1 MGNSLSGIRDN
12 RSRGS
17 VHEFVTSTVR
27 PESRLSI
34 VSAYFTAAAYGAQRG
49 SLDAIK
55 SARFLFGE
63 PRFLSVADAD
73 ALSPPAFAITEDG
86 LSLSSQLGTRVEA
99 MQCANWIRSRVEVRS
114 VRRTGLLHGK
124 MIHVHD
130 GAREHA
136 LIGSSNFTLRG
147 LGFTNKP
154 NLELNL
160 VVDGDRDRADL
171 LAWFDEAWN
180 DDALTTDVK
189 AEVLARL
196 ERLYTHNAP
205 EFIYYKTLFHLFE
218 SYLRDRELEDRRGTE
233 ALTDSAVWNMLFD
246 FQRDGVRALLGKLD
260 RHGGCIL
267 ADSVGLGKTLT
278 ALAVVKH
285 FESARKRVLV
295 LAPKKLRENWTAYLS
310 NNAELNPLKA
320 DGFRYEVLSHTDLSR
335 ESGHVGNV
343 DLSTHDWSD
352 YDLVVIDESHNF
364 RNAGGSRYRCLIEK
378 ALRPNPKMNVLLLS
392 ATPVNNDLLDLKAQ
406 LDLVAHDRPDAF
418 QPLGVPNLSGLI
430 GDARRKF
437 AAWAGKGGRDATALM
452 NSLPTGLTTLLDGVS
467 IARSRRHIERHYAAS
482 LDLIGRFP
490 TRERPQSIF
499 IEIDRTRAFPSF
511 AQVDASISGLKLALY
526 NPFTYVRDEYKA
538 RYDQARYG
546 ATGHRPSGFDQAN
559 RERYLIAMMKVGF
572 LKRLESSIAS
582 FGRTMDRMEA
592 RIDTRLA
599 DIGRLRDESTTES
612 EPADAEEMDGDDELA
627 GAFEVGRG
635 LRYDLR
641 HMHVERWAAD
651 LAHDRELIARLAAQ
665 AREITPERDAKLA
678 ELKALVA
685 EKVANP
691 SQNRDGSPN
700 RKLILFTA
708 YTDTAAYLYGQL
720 RPFAQGLGI
729 EVGLVAGSRC
739 EATFGRARFQ
749 EVLTNFSP
757 RSKKR
762 AAMKGL
768 RQDGEIDLL
777 IATDCISEGQN
788 LQDCD
793 RLVNVDIHWNPVR
806 LIQRFGRID
815 RIGAVADQ
823 VRMVNFW
830 PTADLDRYLSLKDR
844 VEARMALVDLSAT
857 GEDNLLAEA
866 RTAAEADLHW
876 RDDQLRRLQ
885 NEVFDLEDAGEGVAL
900 TEFTLDDFRA
910 DLLHHVKQ
918 HRDRLADAPFGLH
931 AIAPAETAGGRLD
944 PGVIFCLR
952 RRGEADQTS
961 MRIAPLDPFYLV
973 YVREDGSV
981 RNGFASPK
989 TVLSAFQAL
998 CLGRDAPI
1006 EALCDAFDEE
1016 TECGAEMEQYSAAAE
1031 AAVRSITG
1039 DYGTR
1044 ALSALTGVRGGK
1056 LADRAAQPKGAED
1069 FELVTWLIV
1078 RPGANAKQEA

>member
-1 MGNSLSGIRDN
+1 MKNSFSGIRDN

-27 PESRLSI
+27 PGSKLSI
-34 VSAYFTAAAYGAQRG
+34 VSAYFTAAAHGAHREA
-49 SLDAIK
+49 LDATG
-55 SARFLFGE
+55 AVRFLFGE
-63 PRFLSVADAD
+63 PRFLSIADAD
-73 ALSPPAFAITEDG
+73 ALSPPAFAITEQG
-86 LSLSSQLGTRVEA
+86 LSLTEQLRARMEA
-99 MQCANWIRSRVEVRS
+99 YRCANWIRAKVEVRS
-114 VRRTGLLHGK
+114 VRRAGLLHGK

-147 LGFTNKP
+147 LGFTDKP

-180 DDALTTDVK
+180 DDTLTTDVK

-196 ERLYTHNAP
+196 ERLYTYNAP

-218 SYLRDRELEDRRGTE
+218 SYLLDQDLEGRGTE

-246 FQRDGVRALLGKLD
+246 FQRDGVRAVLGKLD
-260 RHGGCIL
+260 RHDGCIL

-278 ALAVVKH
+278 ALAVVKY

-310 NNAELNPLKA
+310 NNAELNPLKP
-320 DGFRYEVLSHTDLSR
+320 DGFRYDVLSHTDLSR
-335 ESGHVGNV
+335 ETGHVGNV

-364 RNAGGSRYRCLIEK
+364 RNAGGSRYRRLIEK
-378 ALRPNPKMNVLLLS
+378 ALQPGVRTKVLLLS

-406 LDLVAHDRPDAF
+406 LDLVAQDRTDAF
-418 QPLGVPNLSGLI
+418 QPLGVPNLPGLI

-437 AAWAGKGGRDATALM
+437 AAWSARGGRDPMALM
-452 NSLPTGLTTLLDGVS
+452 NTLPTGLTTLLDGVS

-482 LDLIGRFP
+482 LDRIGRFP

-499 IEIDRTRAFPSF
+499 VEIDRARAFPSF
-511 AQVDASISGLKLALY
+511 AEVDAGISGLKLALY
-526 NPFTYVRDEYKA
+526 NPFSYVLDEHKA
-538 RYDQARYG
+538 RYDEAGR
-546 ATGHRPSGFDQAN
+546 RPSGFDQAN

-592 RIDTRLA
+592 RIDTRLT
-599 DIGRLRDESTTES
+599 DIARLRAEIAEENTGGN
-612 EPADAEEMDGDDELA
+612 EPSDAEELDGDDELA

-641 HMHVERWAAD
+641 HIDVERWATD
-651 LAHDRELIARLAAQ
+651 LAHDRELIAQLAAQ
-665 AREITPERDAKLA
+665 AREISPERDAKLA

-685 EKVANP
+685 DKVANP
-691 SQNRDGSPN
+691 TRNRDGSPN

-708 YTDTAAYLYGQL
+708 YTDTAAYLYEQL
-720 RPFAQGLGI
+720 RPFAQGLGV

-757 RSKKR
+757 RSKRRGALK
-762 AAMKGL
+762 AL

-815 RIGAVADQ
+815 RIGAVADSI
-823 VRMVNFW
+823 RMVNFW

-876 RDDQLRRLQ
+876 RDGQLRRLQ
-885 NEVFDLEDAGEGVAL
+885 DEVFDLEDAGHGVGL
-900 TEFTLDDFRA
+900 TEFTLDEFRA

-918 HRDRLADAPFGLH
+918 HRDALADAPFGLH
-931 AIAPAETAGGRLD
+931 AIVPSHVEGGRLE
-944 PGVIFCLR
+944 PGAIFCLQ
-952 RRGEADQTS
+952 RRGEPDGGSTKV
-961 MRIAPLDPFYLV
+961 APLDPFYLL
-973 YVREDGSV
+973 YVRDDGSI
-981 RNGFASPK
+981 RHGFAQPK
-989 TVLSAFQAL
+989 TVLNAFQAL
-998 CLGRDAPI
+998 CVGRNAPI
-1006 EALCDAFDEE
+1006 EELCAAFDRE
-1016 TECGAEMEQYSAAAE
+1016 TEQGARMERYTGLVE

-1039 DYGTR
+1039 EYGAR
-1044 ALSALTGVRGGK
+1044 ALGALAALRGGK
-1056 LADRAAQPKGAED
+1056 LANQEAQPKGTED
-1069 FELVTWLIV
+1069 FELVTWLVV
-1078 RPGANAKQEA
+1078 RAEETR